1 MKRGRKEGRQEA
13 GREVQKEGGKGG
25 GKEERTKEGGM
36 EGEKGKHDRSLA
48 RIWTLAYIGWVLKDE
63 NETE

>member
-1 MKRGRKEGRQEA
+1 
-13 GREVQKEGGKGG
+13 
-25 GKEERTKEGGM
+25 M